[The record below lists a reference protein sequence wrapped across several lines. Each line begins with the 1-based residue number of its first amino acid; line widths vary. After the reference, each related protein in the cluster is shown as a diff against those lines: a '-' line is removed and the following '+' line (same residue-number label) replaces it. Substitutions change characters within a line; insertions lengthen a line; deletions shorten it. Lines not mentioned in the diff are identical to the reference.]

1 MLVTWK
7 YLDRNTIIQRLDP
20 RARIIFMLCT
30 LSATMLLW
38 DVRWVT
44 AMLALALIQ
53 FLLARISF
61 RESRRFW
68 LVIVLLATFLS
79 VLTLLTGNRMTGY
92 VTDTHLLYTGPSFRL
107 LFWTITPSLSAEQIV
122 FLVAQIL
129 RIVTFA
135 LLALIIPYTINPTQ
149 YGITFRGLGI
159 PDKFAYAM
167 DLSFRLVPTMARDLG
182 IILDAQ
188 RARGYELDRLQGGLI
203 AKVRKMAPFMVP
215 LVIGAIVG
223 GEEIAEAMDLRAF
236 GVGPRTWQPQ
246 LHYRPRDIVLI
257 VFSVVLLLGVVV
269 ARLRGYGGVW
279 VPEFLLHLG
288 GT

>member
-1 MLVTWK
+1 VLVTWK
-7 YLDRNTIIQRLDP
+7 YLDRNTLVQRLDP
-20 RARIIFMLCT
+20 RARIVFMLCA

-38 DVRWVT
+38 DVRWVA

-61 RESRRFW
+61 HESRRFW

-92 VTDTHLLYTGPSFRL
+92 VTETHVLYTGPSFRL

-122 FLVAQIL
+122 FLIAQIL
-129 RIVTFA
+129 RILTFA
-135 LLALIIPYTINPTQ
+135 LLALIIPYTVNPTQ

-236 GVGPRTWQPQ
+236 GVGPRTWQPP
-246 LHYRPRDIVLI
+246 LHYRPLDVGLI
-257 VFSVVLLLGVVV
+257 AFSILLLLGVVV
-269 ARLRGYGGVW
+269 ARLLGYGGVW
-279 VPEFLLHLG
+279 VPEFLLHLA

>member
-20 RARIIFMLCT
+20 RARIVFMLCA
-30 LSATMLLW
+30 LSAAMLLW
-38 DVRWVT
+38 DIRWVLGV
-44 AMLALALIQ
+44 LALALIQ

-92 VTDTHLLYTGPSFRL
+92 VTETHPLYVGPSFRL

-122 FLVAQIL
+122 FLIAQIL
-129 RIVTFA
+129 RILTFA

-149 YGITFRGLGI
+149 YGITFHGLGI

-188 RARGYELDRLQGGLI
+188 RARGYELDKLQGGLI
-203 AKVRKMAPFMVP
+203 EKVRKMAPFMVP

-246 LHYRPRDIVLI
+246 LHYRALDIGLI
-257 VFSVVLLLGVVV
+257 VFSVALLLGVAL
-269 ARLRGYGGVW
+269 ARLLGYGGVW
-279 VPEFLLHLG
+279 VPEFLLHLAQ
-288 GT
+288 T